1 MMDKAKQIL
10 KEMFVGL
17 AAWLTAA
24 MVILII
30 ISNHKLAVAAGLL
43 LGGATAAGL
52 MIHMYHH
59 LDIALDMDEK
69 HAQSH
74 IRYAAFRRLFS
85 MALVIAVS
93 MIFYKYFHP
102 IGTIIG
108 IFGMKISAYMQP
120 IVHKAMRR
128 INQS

>member
-1 MMDKAKQIL
+1 MDKAKQIL
-10 KEMFVGL
+10 KEMFIGL
-17 AAWLTAA
+17 TIWLAVA
-24 MVILII
+24 MIVLVI
-30 ISNHKLAVAAGLL
+30 ISDHKLAVVAGLL
-43 LGGATAAGL
+43 LGGVTAALL

-85 MALVIAVS
+85 MALIIAVS
-93 MIFYKYFHP
+93 MIFYKYFQP

-120 IVHKAMRR
+120 IVHKAMGR
-128 INQS
+128 INQC

>member
-1 MMDKAKQIL
+1 MDKAKQVL
-10 KEMFVGL
+10 KEMFTGL
-17 AAWLTAA
+17 IVWLVAA

-30 ISNHKLAVAAGLL
+30 ISNHKLAMAAGLL
-43 LGGATAAGL
+43 LGGMAAAGL

-74 IRYAAFRRLFS
+74 IRYAALRRLFF
-85 MALVIAVS
+85 MALIIAVS

-102 IGTIIG
+102 VGAVIG

-120 IVHKAMRR
+120 IVHKAIGR
-128 INQS
+128 INHC

>member
-1 MMDKAKQIL
+1 MDKAKQIL
-10 KEMFVGL
+10 KEMFIGL
-17 AAWLTAA
+17 AAWLAAA
-24 MVILII
+24 MVILVI
-30 ISNHKLAVAAGLL
+30 ISNHKLATAAGLM

-93 MIFYKYFHP
+93 MIFYKYFQP
-102 IGTIIG
+102 IGTITG

-120 IVHKAMRR
+120 IVHKAIVH
-128 INQS
+128 INHS